1 MKSIPAILF
10 FILFSLSGLCQQII
24 KGRVVNASTGAT
36 IAGCSIF
43 IASTSKGTVSD
54 NAGAFLLENVP
65 PGKHDLIISSIGYE
79 TNVFSFTEAQLPLL
93 LKIELSIKVKEM
105 ENVTIEPSVEEGW
118 DKWGKSFMDN
128 FIGNTENSLQCRI
141 KNEKSIRFRYYK
153 KSNRLTAYCDEP
165 VLVENKA
172 LGYIISYQLENF
184 ELNFKEQ
191 SISYL
196 GYPLYVPMGGKGRQ
210 QKWQRKRDEAY
221 TGSILHFMRSL
232 FSNQLVEEGFVVR
245 RMVRTPNYEKQR
257 VKAIY
262 SSGMKKQLT
271 NNVMRIEISNGI
283 PVTADAGDSS
293 DYYQAVLRQKD
304 YIEEYGAAILSA
316 DSLVVESYPTYK
328 LVHFDDFIFV
338 TFKKEM
344 EEVGY
349 LSTEFSK
356 RNVTFQRSLVML
368 LGNQLITV
376 DKSGSFYNPQEF
388 FTAAYWAWS
397 EKMANSVPVDY
408 WPGKK

>member
-1 MKSIPAILF
+1 MKRITAIF
-10 FILFSLSGLCQQII
+10 FFTLISFTGLCQRTI
-24 KGRVVNASTGAT
+24 KGRVVNASSGAT

-54 NAGAFLLENVP
+54 NAGAFQLENVP
-65 PGKHDLIISSIGYE
+65 PGKHELIISSIGYE
-79 TNVFSFTEAQLPLL
+79 TNVFSFTEEQLPLL
-93 LKIELSIKVKEM
+93 LKIELTIKVKEL

-128 FIGNTENSLQCRI
+128 FIGNTENALQCRI

-153 KSNRLTAYCDEP
+153 KTNRLTAYCDEP
-165 VLVENKA
+165 VIVENKA
-172 LGYIISYQLENF
+172 LGYTISYQLENF

-232 FSNQLVEEGFVVR
+232 YSNQLVEEGFEVR

-257 VKAIY
+257 VKALY
-262 SSGMKKQLT
+262 SSGLRKKLANNGMK
-271 NNVMRIEISNGI
+271 IEISKGI
-283 PVTADAGDSS
+283 TVAGDTGDSS
-293 DYYQAVLRQKD
+293 DYYQSVLQQKD
-304 YIEEYGAAILSA
+304 YFEEYGTTILSA
-316 DSLVVESYPTYK
+316 DSLVVETNPTYK
-328 LVHFDDFIFV
+328 LIHFDDFIFV

-356 RNVTFQRSLVML
+356 RNVTYQRSLVML
-368 LGNQLITV
+368 LGNKLITL
-376 DKSGSFYNPQEF
+376 DKSGSFYNPQDF

-408 WPGKK
+408 WPVKK